1 MTYPPNIVNS
11 ASDFLAKP
19 KHAEVYFVYVDDQV
33 YGPYSNAMMKHY
45 VAQGRVVEQSL
56 ISTSPTSGFR
66 AAKTHETFLLW
77 QAKPVDTPPLEKP
90 VLPSV
95 FFVMADINSGN
106 HLNFLKSLQTLGK
119 VQRLSDA
126 VWIIAAQI
134 ELNEIREILSRSLTN
149 EDTLFIHDTF
159 SNRAGWFNIGETADN
174 EIRALWTDIAKQ
186 RSDMKSY

>member
-11 ASDFLAKP
+11 ASGFLTKP
-19 KHAEVYFVYVDDQV
+19 EQKVAYYVSVNDEV
-33 YGPYSNAMMKHY
+33 YGPYSNAMMKDY
-45 VAQGRVVEQSL
+45 VAQGRIVEQSL
-56 ISTSPTSGFR
+56 ISTSPISGFSQAQTQEAFLR
-66 AAKTHETFLLW
+66 WQSKSVET
-77 QAKPVDTPPLEKP
+77 QPLKKP
-90 VLPSV
+90 VLPSI

-126 VWIIAAQI
+126 VWIIAAQV
-134 ELNEIREILSRSLTN
+134 ELNEMREILSRSLTN

-159 SNRAGWFNIGETADN
+159 SNRAGWFNIGETADK

-186 RSDMKSY
+186 RSDMKSD